1 MKRPGLRKPRTQ
13 GTLPRN
19 IYRRQPLVRR
29 PGVVQPEHLT
39 TEPVCGIKA
48 LCGACKYVNQDY
60 KDGLNGKFQAGL
72 KVLEESGLQHLA
84 RILQPVPSPRQLGYR
99 SLFKLAVRPA
109 TTSLKQ
115 ASSAYDR
122 MASTPSDE
130 LLPVLPER
138 FAVGL
143 FAAGS
148 HDVVDMDRCPL
159 HTPPLE
165 ALLRDLR
172 VELNMS
178 TLTPYDE
185 ATKTGQ
191 LRYIT
196 ARSAHL
202 TGELMVT
209 FVVTEALKVEL
220 RQLVANLQ
228 RRGHRINSAHMN
240 LNTDSGNAIFGAE
253 SVRLSGAERL
263 RERLCDLDFE
273 IGPTAFFQINPWQAI
288 NLYRR
293 IESIAGRP
301 STPGQVA
308 WDLYSGTGQISL
320 MLARQ
325 GYRVLG
331 IEENPGAVAD
341 AQLNAKRNHLEPSA
355 AFIAARVEDAA
366 QLVPTWATSPSLI
379 IANPSRR
386 GMADSTRRHIAVLL
400 ANNPGARFVYVS
412 CEIAS
417 MARDIKI
424 LSELSGFQ
432 LRQVEP
438 FDMFPQTDNMEWL
451 AVLSRP

>member
-1 MKRPGLRKPRTQ
+1 MKRPGTRKLRPQ

-29 PGVVQPEHLT
+29 PGMVQPEHLT

-60 KDGLNGKFQAGL
+60 KDGLNAKFQVGL
-72 KVLEESGLQHLA
+72 KTLEDSGVLRLA
-84 RILQPVPSPRQLGYR
+84 RVLLPVASPRQLGYR
-99 SLFKLAVRPA
+99 SVFKLAVRPA
-109 TTSLKQ
+109 SQNQ
-115 ASSAYDR
+115 AYAHRDLDR
-122 MASTPSDE
+122 VAGDSGVVAE
-130 LLPVLPER
+130 LPNR
-138 FAVGL
+138 FAIGL
-143 FAAGS
+143 YAAGS
-148 HDVVDMDRCPL
+148 HDVVDMDSCPL

-165 ALLRDLR
+165 ALLKDLR
-172 VELNMS
+172 GELNSS

-185 ATKTGQ
+185 VTQTGQ
-191 LRYIT
+191 VRYIT

-209 FVVTEALKVEL
+209 FVVTQPLKVEL

-240 LNTDSGNAIFGAE
+240 VNTDTGNAIFGPT
-253 SVRLSGAERL
+253 SFRLSGAERL

-293 IESIAGRP
+293 IELIAGTA
-301 STPGQVA
+301 SVAGQVA
-308 WDLYSGTGQISL
+308 WDLYCGTGQISL

-331 IEENPGAVAD
+331 IEENPGAITD
-341 AQLNAKRNHLEPSA
+341 ARLNAKRNHLEPA
-355 AFIAARVEDAA
+355 TEFIAARVEDANE
-366 QLVPTWATSPSLI
+366 LIPSWAGSPNLI

-386 GMADSTRRHIAVLL
+386 GMADSTRRHIALLL
-400 ANNPGARFVYVS
+400 ANNPQARFVYVS
-412 CEIAS
+412 CEVAS

-424 LSELSGFQ
+424 LCELSGFQ

>member
-1 MKRPGLRKPRTQ
+1 MKRPGLRKSRPQ

-29 PGVVQPEHLT
+29 PGMVQPEHLT

-72 KVLEESGLQHLA
+72 KTLEDSGVLRLA
-84 RILQPVPSPRQLGYR
+84 RVLPPVASPRQLGYR
-99 SLFKLAVRPA
+99 SVFKLAVRPA
-109 TTSLKQ
+109 SQSQTYAPRSL
-115 ASSAYDR
+115 DR
-122 MASTPSDE
+122 VSDDNGVVVE
-130 LLPVLPER
+130 VPNR
-138 FAVGL
+138 FAIGL
-143 FAAGS
+143 YAAGS
-148 HDVVDMDRCPL
+148 HDVVDMDSCPL

-172 VELNMS
+172 GELNS
-178 TLTPYDE
+178 SALTPYDE
-185 ATKTGQ
+185 ASKTGQ
-191 LRYIT
+191 VRYIT

-209 FVVTEALKVEL
+209 FVVAEPLKVEL

-240 LNTDSGNAIFGAE
+240 LNADTGNAIFGPKT
-253 SVRLSGAERL
+253 SRLSGAERL

-273 IGPTAFFQINPWQAI
+273 IGPTAFFQVNPWQAI

-293 IESIAGRP
+293 IELIAGAP
-301 STPGQVA
+301 SVAGQVA
-308 WDLYSGTGQISL
+308 WDLYCGTGQISL

-331 IEENPGAVAD
+331 IEENPGAIAD
-341 AQLNAKRNHLEPSA
+341 ARLNAKRNHLEPTA
-355 AFIAARVEDAA
+355 EFIAARVEDASE
-366 QLVPTWATSPSLI
+366 LIPNWAASPNLI

-386 GMADSTRRHIAVLL
+386 GMADSTRRHIALLL
-400 ANNPGARFVYVS
+400 ANNPQARFVYVS
-412 CEIAS
+412 CEVAS

-424 LSELSGFQ
+424 LCDLSGFQ